1 MNLFMLRLYTNLLQI
16 RRDILKEERG
26 AVDIVAIVILIGIA
40 VALALFFK
48 DQIAELMDGLF
59 TQISGATSGITDPV
73 SAGE

>member
-59 TQISGATSGITDPV
+59 TQISDATSGITDPV